1 MNNTTELNKNATE
14 SYYSLEYW
22 LKVFGSIYAL
32 DVVNVALI
40 PIGIIGAVLN
50 ILALIV
56 MRAEN
61 FNLPFYT
68 YLRAYTYCSICIC
81 LLNATL
87 FTTGTR
93 YLLKFTNT
101 KGSVQYYSYFFGPLI
116 TIINL
121 YGSFIDVVLSMERI
135 VLLSKKLEWFK
146 KIDPK
151 LLCVIFAIITNL
163 FTWPYWTIYE
173 PEQSTVMLNE
183 TTPFIIHYANFK
195 SFSSGLIKYLIILPY
210 IIDTFPIVLETA
222 FNIISIFLIKKYTKN
237 KIRVLDKSRADRVT
251 KTAVTVHNINTIG
264 RSVPNTN
271 SPSTTRARRMEVK
284 LTILVIFL
292 SILST
297 LYVLI

>member
-93 YLLKFTNT
+93 KLLKFTNT
-101 KGSVQYYSYFFGPLI
+101 KETVQYYCFFYGPLI

-135 VLLSKKLEWFK
+135 VLLSKKLEWFR

-163 FTWPYWTIYE
+163 FTWPYWTNYRA
-173 PEQSTVMLNE
+173 EQLTVMLNE
-183 TTPFIIHYANFK
+183 TTPFVIHYYKFK
-195 SFSSGLIKYLIILPY
+195 MFSIALSNYFYVLPY
-210 IIDTFPIVLETA
+210 ISDTFPIVLEIVL
-222 FNIISIFLIKKYTKN
+222 NMISIILIKKYTKN
-237 KIRVLDKSRADRVT
+237 KMRILTRVRTRA
-251 KTAVTVHNINTIG
+251 KITVRNDSSIE
-264 RSVPNTN
+264 RSATNTN
-271 SPSTTRARRMEVK
+271 NPSTIRARRMEVK
-284 LTILVIFL
+284 LTILVIIL

-297 LYVLI
+297 M

>member
-1 MNNTTELNKNATE
+1 MNNTTELNKNTTE

-22 LKVFGSIYAL
+22 LSVFGSIYAL
-32 DVVNVALI
+32 DVANVALI
-40 PIGIIGAVLN
+40 PIGIIGAALN
-50 ILALIV
+50 ILALLV

-68 YLRAYTYCSICIC
+68 YLRAYTYCSTCIC

-87 FTTGTR
+87 FTSGTR

-101 KGSVQYYSYFFGPLI
+101 KGSVQYYSYLFGPLI

-135 VLLSKKLEWFK
+135 VLLSKKMEWFR

-151 LLCVIFAIITNL
+151 LLCLIFAIIANL
-163 FTWPYWTIYE
+163 LVWPYWTIYK
-173 PEQSTVMLNE
+173 PQQLTVKLNE
-183 TTPFIIHYANFK
+183 TTPFVIHYFNIKVFR
-195 SFSSGLIKYLIILPY
+195 SGILEYLAILLY
-210 IIDTFPIVLETA
+210 IMDTFPIVLETA

-237 KIRVLDKSRADRVT
+237 KIRVLGKSRADRVT
-251 KTAVTVHNINTIG
+251 KTGMTVHTINTIG
-264 RSVPNTN
+264 KSAPNTN
-271 SPSTTRARRMEVK
+271 SPSTTRVRRMEVK

-297 LYVLI
+297 LYD